1 MIRRVVLSLT
11 FALIAAG
18 AVSVLFAPQA
28 VRSRAEGTPS
38 VFLIPQAE
46 GYGMSNC
53 LAEGSECG
61 RIVAQAWCESK
72 GFDKV
77 ASWGVAGPADI
88 TGSVTSSRATAA
100 AVQEPPLVI
109 TCEG

>member
-1 MIRRVVLSLT
+1 MIRRAVLSLT

-18 AVSVLFAPQA
+18 AISVMFAPQA
-28 VRSRAEGTPS
+28 TRSRAEGTPN
-38 VFLIPQAE
+38 VFLIPQAD
-46 GYGMSNC
+46 GYGMSSC

-77 ASWGVAGPADI
+77 ASWGVAGAADV
-88 TGSVTSSRATAA
+88 TGSVASARTPSPP
-100 AVQEPPLVI
+100 EPPLMI
-109 TCEG
+109 TCES